1 VLGWMP
7 SRMKI
12 CVALQGDQRSH
23 GTAQSGHC
31 GCRAHAERL
40 TRKRTFTE
48 ETPVFLNEDS
58 RAYEMWKPMMQAGE
72 EFIAR
77 SLLRLCISPERA
89 QPMVSQSSLR
99 TWLTITSTLCRNKAS
114 LS

>member
-77 SLLRLCISPERA
+77 TVLRQCISPECTSEV
-89 QPMVSQSSLR
+89 VSVHTLR
-99 TWLTITSTLCRNKAS
+99 I
-114 LS
+114 